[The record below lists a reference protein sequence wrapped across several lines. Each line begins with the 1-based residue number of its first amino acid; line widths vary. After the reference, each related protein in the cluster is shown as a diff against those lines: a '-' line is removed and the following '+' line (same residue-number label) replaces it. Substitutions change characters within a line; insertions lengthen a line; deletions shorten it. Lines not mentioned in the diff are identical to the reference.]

1 MQRKLNALTV
11 LEEHPEL
18 WSPQIVG
25 EVNDYDVK
33 VSNVAG
39 DYDRHAHDDTDEIFI
54 VLSGRLQLVLADE
67 TITLEPLDVY
77 TVPAGI
83 EHQPRAEEGTRV
95 MFIEPRG
102 TTQDGT
108 LTGNIGNRIS

>member
-1 MQRKLNALTV
+1 VQRRVNALTV
-11 LEEHPEL
+11 LDEHPEL

-39 DYDRHAHDDTDEIFI
+39 DHARYAHADTDEIFM
-54 VLSGRLQLVLADE
+54 VLTGRLQLVLEEE
-67 TITLEPLDVY
+67 TIILEPMDIY
-77 TVPAGI
+77 TMPAGVA
-83 EHQPRAEEGTRV
+83 HQPRADEGTRV

-102 TTQDGT
+102 TTQDGAP
-108 LTGNIGNRIS
+108 TGSTGSRN

>member
-1 MQRKLNALTV
+1 MLKKINALTV
-11 LEEHPEL
+11 LDQHPQL

-39 DYDRHAHDDTDEIFI
+39 DYARHAHDDTDEIFI
-54 VLSGRLQLVLADE
+54 VLSGRLQLVLDEE
-67 TITLEPLDVY
+67 TITLEPMDIY
-77 TVPAGI
+77 TIPAGV

-108 LTGNIGNRIS
+108 AQGSSGNRS

>member
-1 MQRKLNALTV
+1 VARKTNAITV
-11 LEEHPEL
+11 LAQHPEL
-18 WSPQIVG
+18 WSPRIVG

-39 DYDRHAHDDTDEIFI
+39 DYVTHTHEDTDEIFI
-54 VLSGRLQLVLADE
+54 VLSGRLQLLLEGE
-67 TITLEPLDVY
+67 TIVLEPMDIY
-77 TVPAGI
+77 TVPAGV
-83 EHQPRAEEGTRV
+83 EHLPRAEEGTRV

-108 LTGNIGNRIS
+108 PTGSTGSRN